1 MNAEEV
7 AWPLVSVVSISVFDV
22 FDANTPLAPDA
33 GAAKVTVAPLTGL
46 PYWSTT
52 VATSGSPNAPLVSA
66 SCREPLVAAIAAG
79 RPAVFVRLKA
89 TEPITPAALAVT
101 LSAPTVPLAVNTD
114 DIATPLE
121 LVISVSVFNEVV
133 ANVPLAPV
141 AGAVKVTNAPLTGV
155 LPMVTVAVNCVVN
168 AV

>member
-1 MNAEEV
+1 
-7 AWPLVSVVSISVFDV
+7 
-22 FDANTPLAPDA
+22 
-33 GAAKVTVAPLTGL
+33 
-46 PYWSTT
+46 
-52 VATSGSPNAPLVSA
+52 
-66 SCREPLVAAIAAG
+66 
-79 RPAVFVRLKA
+79 
-89 TEPITPAALAVT
+89 
-101 LSAPTVPLAVNTD
+101 LAVNTD

-141 AGAVKVTNAPLTGV
+141 AGAAKVTNAPLTGV

>member
-1 MNAEEV
+1 MCRREHA
-7 AWPLVSVVSISVFDV
+7 
-22 FDANTPLAPDA
+22 A
-33 GAAKVTVAPLTGL
+33 GARCWGGEGHGGSADRVAVLVH
-46 PYWSTT
+46 Y

-79 RPAVFVRLKA
+79 RPQCRQIKSNRANHSG
-89 TEPITPAALAVT
+89 
-101 LSAPTVPLAVNTD
+101 SARRHIVGSDRSIAVNTD